1 MTGIKLCGLKRECDI
16 EAVNKLNPD
25 FIGFVF
31 AEKSKRYVNPIEAAK
46 LKEML
51 SKDIKAVGVF
61 VNESPEAV
69 AELFYKGTIDMAQLH
84 GSEDEEYISRFRSL
98 TDKPLIKAI
107 KVQSKADIEAAD
119 ESSADYVLLDSGAGT
134 GMTFNWQ
141 LIKGIKRPY
150 FLAGGLNPENVAEAV
165 KALNP
170 YAVDVSS
177 GIETDGLKDEAKMAD
192 FVSIV
197 RKESD
202 ND

>member
-31 AEKSKRYVNPIEAAK
+31 AQKSKRYVDPEGAAK
-46 LKEML
+46 LKAKL
-51 SKDIKAVGVF
+51 NKGIKAVGVF

-69 AELFYKGTIDMAQLH
+69 AELLNKGTIDMAQLH
-84 GSEDEEYISRFRSL
+84 GSEDEEYISRLRSL

-107 KVQSKADIEAAD
+107 KVQSKADIDAAD

>member
-69 AELFYKGTIDMAQLH
+69 AELLNKGTIDMAQLH
-84 GSEDEEYISRFRSL
+84 GSEDEEYISRLRSL

-119 ESSADYVLLDSGAGT
+119 ESGADYVLLDSGAGT

-150 FLAGGLNPENVAEAV
+150 FLAGGLTPENVAEAV
-165 KALNP
+165 KTLNP

-197 RKESD
+197 RKESY

>member
-31 AEKSKRYVNPIEAAK
+31 AEKSKRYVDPDGAARLKAK
-46 LKEML
+46 LNKG
-51 SKDIKAVGVF
+51 IKAVGVF

-69 AELFYKGTIDMAQLH
+69 AELLNKGTIDMAQLH
-84 GSEDEEYISRFRSL
+84 GSEDEEYISRLRSL

-165 KALNP
+165 KTLNP

>member
-31 AEKSKRYVNPIEAAK
+31 AEKSKRYVSPIEAAK

-69 AELFYKGTIDMAQLH
+69 AELLNKGTIDMAQLH
-84 GSEDEEYISRFRSL
+84 GSEDEEYISRLRSL

-150 FLAGGLNPENVAEAV
+150 FLAGGLTPENVAEAV

-197 RKESD
+197 RKESY

>member
-1 MTGIKLCGLKRECDI
+1 MTKIKLCGLKRECDI

-31 AEKSKRYVNPIEAAK
+31 SEKSKRYVNPIEAAK

-51 SKDIKAVGVF
+51 GKDIKAVGVF

-69 AELFYKGTIDMAQLH
+69 AELLNKGTIDMAQLH
-84 GSEDEEYISRFRSL
+84 GSEDEEYISRLRSL

-165 KALNP
+165 KTLNP

>member
-69 AELFYKGTIDMAQLH
+69 AELLNKGTIDMAQLH
-84 GSEDEEYISRFRSL
+84 GSEDEEYISRLRSL

-150 FLAGGLNPENVAEAV
+150 FLAGGLTPENVAEAV
-165 KALNP
+165 KTLNP

>member
-31 AEKSKRYVNPIEAAK
+31 AEKSKRYVDPEGAARLKAK
-46 LKEML
+46 LNKG
-51 SKDIKAVGVF
+51 IKTVGVF

-69 AELFYKGTIDMAQLH
+69 AELLNKGTIDMAQLH
-84 GSEDEEYISRFRSL
+84 GSEDEEYISRLRSL

-150 FLAGGLNPENVAEAV
+150 FLAGGLTPENVAEAV
-165 KALNP
+165 KTLNP

>member
-69 AELFYKGTIDMAQLH
+69 AVLLNKGTIDMAQLH
-84 GSEDEEYISRFRSL
+84 GSEDEEYISRLRSL

-165 KALNP
+165 KTLNP
-170 YAVDVSS
+170 FAVDVSS

-197 RKESD
+197 RKT
-202 ND
+202 NY

>member
-31 AEKSKRYVNPIEAAK
+31 SEKSKRYVNPIEAAK

-69 AELFYKGTIDMAQLH
+69 AELLNKGTIDMAQLH
-84 GSEDEEYISRFRSL
+84 GSEDEEYISRLRSL

-119 ESSADYVLLDSGAGT
+119 ESGADYVLLDSGAGT

-150 FLAGGLNPENVAEAV
+150 FLAGGLTPENVAEAV
-165 KALNP
+165 KTLNP

-177 GIETDGLKDEAKMAD
+177 GIETDGLKDQAKMAD

-197 RKESD
+197 RKESY

>member
-1 MTGIKLCGLKRECDI
+1 MTKIKLCGLKRECDI

-69 AELFYKGTIDMAQLH
+69 AELLNKGTIDMAQLH
-84 GSEDEEYISRFRSL
+84 GSEDEEYISRLRSL

-150 FLAGGLNPENVAEAV
+150 FLAGGLSPENVAEAV
-165 KALNP
+165 KTLNP

>member
-31 AEKSKRYVNPIEAAK
+31 SEKSKRYVNPIEAAK

-51 SKDIKAVGVF
+51 GKDIKAVGVF

-69 AELFYKGTIDMAQLH
+69 AELLNKGTIDMAQLH
-84 GSEDEEYISRFRSL
+84 GSEDEEYISRLRSL

-119 ESSADYVLLDSGAGT
+119 ESGADYILLDSGAGT

-150 FLAGGLNPENVAEAV
+150 FLAGGLNLENVAEAV
-165 KALNP
+165 KTLNP

-192 FVSIV
+192 FVSTV